1 MSYFHFAEEA
11 PCQLQF
17 DEFDDEVMMG

>member
-17 DEFDDEVMMG
+17 DEFDDEEMMG